1 MPSKVVDV
9 AWHHFIL
16 HSIDY
21 GVFCKQA
28 FGQFYNHMPSS
39 PIQGAEDIQVELNR
53 TWSIACMLENVDPK
67 HPTRIPLLYQLDTLL
82 NIEDGHHY
90 ELVDEKVRYGKSHR
104 EVDQALNPAGGHV
117 TLCGGHLY
125 SCGSGFF
132 EGGGGD
138 GGG

>member
-1 MPSKVVDV
+1 
-9 AWHHFIL
+9 
-16 HSIDY
+16 
-21 GVFCKQA
+21 
-28 FGQFYNHMPSS
+28 
-39 PIQGAEDIQVELNR
+39 
-53 TWSIACMLENVDPK
+53 MLENVDPK

-82 NIEDGHHY
+82 NIEDRHHY